1 MAQKFFYGFKGEL
14 LMEKISFSG
23 KFKDKQMEKAFRD
36 SKWPEKR
43 NLTAMV
49 SIIIIVLVFIAD
61 MKNLLL
67 VNIDENLLMVLGFK
81 ILVFVTGLIFIISIL
96 FENGIKNAGIF
107 SIPFLSACIMH
118 GFGESIIQQKEIF
131 TIDLMVLL
139 STIYIFYIF
148 LNFNPFLIFFTSA
161 SGSFIISYLMLS
173 NLSYTMDTSLYLLSI
188 LLITNLTGFA
198 VSIKVAS
205 LERNNFSYEKLFNIK
220 HKTSEPD
227 ILINNKQLKIIKNEF
242 SNALEN
248 HQLLSL
254 SISKLEKLENLNE
267 KIQESILENIK
278 KILEKIF
285 NNTGNYFFNHGS
297 NQFIFLF
304 KGINKKQAIELTKK
318 INSSIEKII
327 FRYKDEKF
335 KTSLKSGIADNKDN
349 TDLLEMIRE
358 AQKELISG

>member
-1 MAQKFFYGFKGEL
+1 
-14 LMEKISFSG
+14 MEKISFSG
-23 KFKDKQMEKAFRD
+23 KFKDKQMEKVFRN

-67 VNIDENLLMVLGFK
+67 LNIDENLLMVLGFK

-107 SIPFLSACIMH
+107 SIPFLWACLMH

-148 LNFNPFLIFFTSA
+148 LNFNPFLIFFTSV
-161 SGSFIISYLMLS
+161 SGSFIISYLMIT
-173 NLSYTMDTSLYLLSI
+173 NLGFAMDTTLYLLSI

-198 VSIKVAS
+198 VSIRVAS
-205 LERNNFSYEKLFNIK
+205 LERDNFSYKNNPDKNEKLN
-220 HKTSEPD
+220 EPD
-227 ILINNKQLKIIKNEF
+227 ILINKNQLKIIENEF
-242 SNALEN
+242 SDALEN
-248 HQLLSL
+248 HQLLSF
-254 SISKLEKLENLNE
+254 SISKLENLSEINE

-285 NNTGNYFFNHGS
+285 NNTGNYFFNNGS

-304 KGINKKQAIELTKK
+304 KGINKKQSIDLTKK
-318 INSSIEKII
+318 INSNIEKII

-335 KTSLKSGIADNKDN
+335 KTSLKFGTADNQGK
-349 TDLLEMIRE
+349 TELIQIIRE
-358 AQKELISG
+358 ARKALISQ